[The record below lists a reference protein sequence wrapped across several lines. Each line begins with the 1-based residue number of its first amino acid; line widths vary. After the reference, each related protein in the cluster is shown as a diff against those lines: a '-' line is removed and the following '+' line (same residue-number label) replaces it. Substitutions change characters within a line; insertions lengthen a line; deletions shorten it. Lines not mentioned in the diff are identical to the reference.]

1 MKEIIQNLA
10 LILIPSLSTW
20 LLTKRKNKAEI
31 RTAEI
36 KAEVTAAEFYRGLL
50 DDAMKRLNVAITTIG
65 IQDQKINS
73 LNSHVEYLKG
83 ELKKHKQHNEK
94 TT

>member
-31 RTAEI
+31 RTVEI
-36 KAEVTAAEFYRGLL
+36 KAEVTAAEFYRSLL
-50 DDAMKRLNVAITTIG
+50 DDAMKRLEVATATIG
-65 IQDQKINS
+65 IQDQKINR
-73 LNSHVEYLKG
+73 LNSHIESLTT
-83 ELKKHKQHNEK
+83 ELEKNKRHHEK